1 MESGIQVPL
10 TRNPDPV
17 LEIQNP
23 QAGIQNPI
31 IIIFDYLTC
40 QGDGLVSVDLNPLSP
55 KSDQHQISPYNVD
68 AL

>member
-1 MESGIQVPL
+1 MQIMESGIQVPL

-31 IIIFDYLTC
+31 LSLITLHARVTDWLVWTLT
-40 QGDGLVSVDLNPLSP
+40 L
-55 KSDQHQISPYNVD
+55 
-68 AL
+68 

>member
-1 MESGIQVPL
+1 MESEIMQITESGIQVPL

-31 IIIFDYLTC
+31 LSLITLHARVTDWLVWTLT
-40 QGDGLVSVDLNPLSP
+40 L
-55 KSDQHQISPYNVD
+55 
-68 AL
+68 

>member
-31 IIIFDYLTC
+31 LSLITLHARVTDWL
-40 QGDGLVSVDLNPLSP
+40 VDLNPLSL

>member
-31 IIIFDYLTC
+31 LSLITLHARVTDWL
-40 QGDGLVSVDLNPLSP
+40 VDLNLLSL

>member
-31 IIIFDYLTC
+31 LSLITLHARVTDWL
-40 QGDGLVSVDLNPLSP
+40 VDLNPLSP